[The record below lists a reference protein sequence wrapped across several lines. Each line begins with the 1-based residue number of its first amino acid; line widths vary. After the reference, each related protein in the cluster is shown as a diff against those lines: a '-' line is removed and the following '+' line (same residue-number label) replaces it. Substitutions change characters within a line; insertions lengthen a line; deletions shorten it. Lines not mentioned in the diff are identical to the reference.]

1 METIAI
7 FSGVAALFVA
17 IVLFIF
23 LSEREER
30 VCLKERVGIILYSA
44 VFSLA
49 VGFPL
54 FFMIC
59 HTFLED

>member
-1 METIAI
+1 METIVI

-17 IVLFIF
+17 IVLFVF
-23 LSEREER
+23 LSEREES
-30 VCLKERVGIILYSA
+30 VSVKERVGIILYSA

-59 HTFLED
+59 HTFLSE